1 MPLVLPVKHDG
12 ISQLKKKQGLSQLE
26 QLVPHWVLN
35 VLPPSS
41 VHLQVLRVPY
51 RKNHSDFPTLI
62 SGLVD
67 RYVQRGRFWNDKV
80 GRSYYFLVPVPFR
93 KSICGL
99 LSRSWMDRKHGLPK
113 ISALFKGMG
122 IWGGAQLWRKMAR
135 AGRLSALV
143 SVCLLSRFC
152 FNTCLP
158 ELLNWSVW

>member
-12 ISQLKKKQGLSQLE
+12 ISRLKKKQGLSQLE

-35 VLPPSS
+35 VLPASS
-41 VHLQVLRVPY
+41 VHLQVLRVPC

-67 RYVQRGRFWNDKV
+67 RYVQRGRFRNDKV
-80 GRSYYFLVPVPFR
+80 GRSYYFLVPVPGNLFVGCSVGPEWTGSMDCQKLVR
-93 KSICGL
+93 FSRGWGFEVGL
-99 LSRSWMDRKHGLPK
+99 NFEERWQGQ
-113 ISALFKGMG
+113 AVC
-122 IWGGAQLWRKMAR
+122 Q
-135 AGRLSALV
+135 RLSAFV

-158 ELLNWSVW
+158 ELLN